1 MKKTILSTV
10 AVAAA
15 FGAFAAPSPKFENGE
30 FFGNPLLDHHFCA
43 DPTAVEYNGRLF
55 VYGTN
60 DHQQYDESPVKTNNT
75 YECIKTLSMMST
87 ADMANWTYHGEIPVG
102 EIAPWI
108 VNSWAPSVISR
119 KEKDGKTH
127 FYMYFSNSGCG
138 TGVITAT
145 HPLGPWTSPLQKS
158 LVDQQS
164 DFTKKCKVPFDP
176 GAAIGPDGTG
186 YLAFGGA
193 ESRLIKLG
201 ADLIS
206 VVGEATIPPA
216 PFHFE
221 ANELNF
227 IGDTCVYTYNVDW
240 TDHEPWP
247 YADCPKPIGCSMV
260 YETSKTPLDEK
271 SWKMRGEY
279 NQNPG
284 MFGHMFCNNHTHLHK
299 FKGKWYLIYHD
310 QELQKSLLPQTGG
323 FRNINIDICEVDEA
337 TVTFKP
343 VKNTRKGVEQVEKLD
358 PRRKVQGE
366 TAAATSGM
374 AFTRLPQLG
383 NLAAKPKEDG
393 AWVAVRGADFG
404 AKAPAKFT
412 FSARGKGKVEVRLD
426 KPDGTLV
433 ASGTVDAG
441 DSFKTFSLKT
451 KAQATGEHAVF
462 VVLAG
467 NMELDWWA
475 FGTPAK

>member
-1 MKKTILSTV
+1 MKTTILSTV

-15 FGAFAAPSPKFENGE
+15 FSAIAAPSPKFENGE
-30 FFGNPLLDHHFCA
+30 FYGNPLLDHHFCA

-87 ADMANWTYHGEIPVG
+87 EDMANWTYHGEIPVG

-138 TGVITAT
+138 TGVLTAT

-221 ANELNF
+221 AAQLHRRH
-227 IGDTCVYTYNVDW
+227 VRV
-240 TDHEPWP
+240 HLQRR
-247 YADCPKPIGCSMV
+247 
-260 YETSKTPLDEK
+260 LD
-271 SWKMRGEY
+271 G
-279 NQNPG
+279 
-284 MFGHMFCNNHTHLHK
+284 
-299 FKGKWYLIYHD
+299 
-310 QELQKSLLPQTGG
+310 
-323 FRNINIDICEVDEA
+323 
-337 TVTFKP
+337 
-343 VKNTRKGVEQVEKLD
+343 
-358 PRRKVQGE
+358 PRTLAVR
-366 TAAATSGM
+366 
-374 AFTRLPQLG
+374 RLPEADRMLHG
-383 NLAAKPKEDG
+383 LRDIED
-393 AWVAVRGADFG
+393 
-404 AKAPAKFT
+404 
-412 FSARGKGKVEVRLD
+412 SARREELE
-426 KPDGTLV
+426 
-433 ASGTVDAG
+433 DAR
-441 DSFKTFSLKT
+441 
-451 KAQATGEHAVF
+451 
-462 VVLAG
+462 
-467 NMELDWWA
+467 
-475 FGTPAK
+475 

>member
-1 MKKTILSTV
+1 MKTTILSTV

-15 FGAFAAPSPKFENGE
+15 FSAIAAPSPKFENGE

-87 ADMANWTYHGEIPVG
+87 EDMANWTYHGEIPVG
-102 EIAPWI
+102 DIAPWI
-108 VNSWAPSVISR
+108 FNSWAPSVISR

-138 TGVITAT
+138 TAVLTAT
-145 HPLGPWTSPLQKS
+145 HPLGPWTSPLKKS

-201 ADLIS
+201 DDLIS

-227 IGDTCVYTYNVDW
+227 IGDTCVYTYNIDW

-284 MFGHMFCNNHTHLHK
+284 MFGHMFCNSSDTC
-299 FKGKWYLIYHD
+299 
-310 QELQKSLLPQTGG
+310 S
-323 FRNINIDICEVDEA
+323 A
-337 TVTFKP
+337 TT
-343 VKNTRKGVEQVEKLD
+343 TRISTSSRGSGTSSTTTRSSRSPSF
-358 PRRKVQGE
+358 PRR
-366 TAAATSGM
+366 ADSATSTSTS
-374 AFTRLPQLG
+374 AKSTRRPS
-383 NLAAKPKEDG
+383 PSS
-393 AWVAVRGADFG
+393 
-404 AKAPAKFT
+404 P
-412 FSARGKGKVEVRLD
+412 
-426 KPDGTLV
+426 
-433 ASGTVDAG
+433 
-441 DSFKTFSLKT
+441 
-451 KAQATGEHAVF
+451 
-462 VVLAG
+462 
-467 NMELDWWA
+467 
-475 FGTPAK
+475 

>member
-138 TGVITAT
+138 TAVLTAT
-145 HPLGPWTSPLQKS
+145 HPLGPWTSPLKKS

-176 GAAIGPDGTG
+176 GG
-186 YLAFGGA
+186 
-193 ESRLIKLG
+193 
-201 ADLIS
+201 
-206 VVGEATIPPA
+206 
-216 PFHFE
+216 
-221 ANELNF
+221 
-227 IGDTCVYTYNVDW
+227 
-240 TDHEPWP
+240 
-247 YADCPKPIGCSMV
+247 
-260 YETSKTPLDEK
+260 
-271 SWKMRGEY
+271 
-279 NQNPG
+279 
-284 MFGHMFCNNHTHLHK
+284 
-299 FKGKWYLIYHD
+299 
-310 QELQKSLLPQTGG
+310 
-323 FRNINIDICEVDEA
+323 
-337 TVTFKP
+337 
-343 VKNTRKGVEQVEKLD
+343 
-358 PRRKVQGE
+358 
-366 TAAATSGM
+366 
-374 AFTRLPQLG
+374 
-383 NLAAKPKEDG
+383 
-393 AWVAVRGADFG
+393 
-404 AKAPAKFT
+404 
-412 FSARGKGKVEVRLD
+412 
-426 KPDGTLV
+426 
-433 ASGTVDAG
+433 
-441 DSFKTFSLKT
+441 
-451 KAQATGEHAVF
+451 
-462 VVLAG
+462 
-467 NMELDWWA
+467 
-475 FGTPAK
+475 

>member
-1 MKKTILSTV
+1 
-10 AVAAA
+10 
-15 FGAFAAPSPKFENGE
+15 
-30 FFGNPLLDHHFCA
+30 
-43 DPTAVEYNGRLF
+43 
-55 VYGTN
+55 
-60 DHQQYDESPVKTNNT
+60 
-75 YECIKTLSMMST
+75 
-87 ADMANWTYHGEIPVG
+87 
-102 EIAPWI
+102 
-108 VNSWAPSVISR
+108 
-119 KEKDGKTH
+119 
-127 FYMYFSNSGCG
+127 MYFSNSGCG
-138 TGVITAT
+138 TAVLTAT
-145 HPLGPWTSPLQKS
+145 HPLGPWTSPLKKS

-227 IGDTCVYTYNVDW
+227 IGDTCVYTYNIDW

-310 QELQKSLLPQTGG
+310 QELQKSLLPKTGG
-323 FRNINIDICEVDEA
+323 FRNINIDVCEVDEA

-358 PRRKVQGE
+358 PRRRVQGE

-404 AKAPAKFT
+404 AKAPTKFT
-412 FSARGKGKVEVRLD
+412 FSARGKGKIEVRLD

-433 ASGTVDAG
+433 ASGIVDAG